1 MRKPL
6 PWIAALLALAG
17 AGAAWRWLPD
27 GPVQQVGA
35 PDAQTSS
42 GHHLALPTPALS
54 ASGVVA
60 GVPAVA
66 PSAARTADTADTGH
80 GIGSEGFGP
89 HVQRALDSGDPRQA
103 LQAARWIASC
113 RPDRDVESMINGSH
127 AKYRLVLPP
136 EARAEVIT
144 KERQNQRYCQT
155 LTPDLMAQHAALVQ
169 RALAAQVP
177 GSGLAYFD
185 SLDLEH
191 RTPAELDRALKG
203 LRADAEQGEA
213 LAVPLLALQALGQ
226 SRVEQLAYT
235 KLMDLMV
242 LKGLLPPTTGLVQ
255 PAPPTPPYS
264 AEEQAQAGSLVTRLW
279 PRFKPQG

>member
-1 MRKPL
+1 MRQPL
-6 PWIAALLALAG
+6 PWIATLLALALAG
-17 AGAAWRWLPD
+17 AAWRFLPA
-27 GPVQQVGA
+27 GPAA
-35 PDAQTSS
+35 PGEATAASTAS
-42 GHHLALPTPALS
+42 GQHLALPTPTPS
-54 ASGVVA
+54 ASRAVA
-60 GVPAVA
+60 GAPAAA
-66 PSAARTADTADTGH
+66 PDATRPADPADAGR

-89 HVQRALDSGDPRQA
+89 HVQRALESGDPRQA

-155 LTPDLMAQHAALVQ
+155 LTPDLMAQHAALAQ

-177 GSGLAYFD
+177 GAGLAYFD

-191 RTPAELDRALKG
+191 RSPAELDRALKG

-242 LKGLLPPTTGLVQ
+242 LKGLLPPTSGLVQ

-264 AEEQAQAGSLVTRLW
+264 AQEQAEAGSLVTRLW